1 MHEATAVAV
10 NSKDEVFVFNR
21 GNMPVLVFDIEGNLI
36 RHWGAYELTTVLC
49 MRHVPHVVFNPCN

>member
-21 GNMPVLVFDIEGNLI
+21 GNMPVLVFDIEGNPI

-49 MRHVPHVVFNPCN
+49 MRRAARCI